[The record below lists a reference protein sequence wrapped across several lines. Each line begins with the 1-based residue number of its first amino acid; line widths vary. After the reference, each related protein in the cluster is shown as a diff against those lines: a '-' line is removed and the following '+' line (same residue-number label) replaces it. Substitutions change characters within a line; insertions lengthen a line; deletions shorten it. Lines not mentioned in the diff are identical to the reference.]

1 MRFSDTSTK
10 TGMLQMCEDLLG
22 YNNGQITDSSN
33 LKQRFTRLIN
43 DRYNQVS
50 NKIWKMVGD
59 WEFDD
64 TNQTT
69 LPIATADLV
78 ANQQDYELPSSAQKL
93 ERVEVK
99 NQDGDY
105 VVIDPI
111 DKSQIPDIALTEY
124 YEDSG
129 MPLCYDVVGRS
140 LVLYPAPGTGYVTL
154 TDGLKV
160 YVSRDVIQFNATA
173 TTQEPGFAKQ
183 FHRIL
188 PVGACMDF
196 AVGSQMFNSVNSLNI
211 LLKEVETDMNEFYA
225 RRHRNPDS
233 NPRIRPNDEGM
244 Y

>member
-105 VVIDPI
+105 VVIASAGHII
-111 DKSQIPDIALTEY
+111 DLPEEKINVDIKNDFKPTYAVM
-124 YEDSG
+124 DG
-129 MPLCYDVVGRS
+129 KKDVVKNIIDCSKRASMVYIATDEDTEGCGIGGHISSIIPKNIPRKIIKIRLS
-140 LVLYPAPGTGYVTL
+140 NLHTPPLY
-154 TDGLKV
+154 
-160 YVSRDVIQFNATA
+160 SQF
-173 TTQEPGFAKQ
+173 
-183 FHRIL
+183 
-188 PVGACMDF
+188 
-196 AVGSQMFNSVNSLNI
+196 SFN
-211 LLKEVETDMNEFYA
+211 K
-225 RRHRNPDS
+225 
-233 NPRIRPNDEGM
+233 
-244 Y
+244 